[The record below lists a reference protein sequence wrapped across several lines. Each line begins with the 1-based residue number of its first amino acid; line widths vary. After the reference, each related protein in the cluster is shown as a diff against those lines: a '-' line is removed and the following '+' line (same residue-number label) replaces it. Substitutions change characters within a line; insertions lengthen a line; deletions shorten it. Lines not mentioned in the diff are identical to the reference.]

1 MSTLYHRRAA
11 SRWRHRPPPMSV
23 RPVARLVA
31 ALADWR
37 RRIRARAELVRF
49 TDRQLRDI
57 GVTRADVQREYAKP
71 FWRD

>member
-11 SRWRHRPPPMSV
+11 SRWRHRSWHAPV
-23 RPVARLVA
+23 GPVARLVA
-31 ALADWR
+31 APGDWR
-37 RRIRARAELVRF
+37 RRVRSRAELLRF

-57 GVTRADVQREYAKP
+57 GVTRADVQREHAKP